1 MILSEVP
8 GPSNVSIICEL
19 IRNADY
25 WPYARPTE
33 SETLEVELAVC
44 VLRSPPDD
52 IDNLLYTRV
61 QQTTACGPNV
71 VHSCFCKLNYIETQL
86 YLLLSVAAFMLQQ
99 QS

>member
-8 GPSNVSIICEL
+8 APSNVSITYEL

-25 WPYARPTE
+25 WPYPRPIL
-33 SETLEVELAVC
+33 SEILEVELAVC

-71 VHSCFCKLNYIETQL
+71 VHKLFLQIKL
-86 YLLLSVAAFMLQQ
+86 Y
-99 QS
+99 